1 MTASFSKKWGIKMR
15 YSLCLAALA
24 ATVATATP
32 ALAQQSTATADAKGV
47 VLQSLTLNKIS
58 DLDFGT
64 VAGDALNPGTVSI
77 DADTG
82 ARSVTGA
89 VVALPSTFGRAQF
102 DGFASP
108 NQSHAEIG
116 IECARLGIDML
127 IEKPVTDTLESAAD
141 LLLEVRANNVRT
153 LVGHHRRHH
162 DQVKTLRRLLRE
174 GLIGNLVGVSAIW
187 AAYKPDEYFRIA
199 PWRTQ
204 PGGGPILINLIH
216 EIDFLRFTVGEIVA
230 VEAIASNRQRSFA
243 VEDTAAALIEFDSG
257 ALGTF
262 FISDSAVSP
271 WTSEQ
276 GLGEAP
282 EFPFSGESS
291 YRFLGRAGSIEF
303 PALVQW
309 SQAGGAQDWNKPIQ
323 AQRIHASSVDPYVAQ
338 LDHFRDIIRG
348 NARSLQPVEDGARSL
363 IATLA
368 VAEAAA
374 GGRRVGLRHRYETP
388 ASPVEP
394 ATASPSATAS

>member
-1 MTASFSKKWGIKMR
+1 MKNITIGVIGAGLIGRKHLAKLAGRGDYDLVGIADVNSDR
-15 YSLCLAALA
+15 VAA
-24 ATVATATP
+24 
-32 ALAQQSTATADAKGV
+32 DY
-47 VLQSLTLNKIS
+47 
-58 DLDFGT
+58 
-64 VAGDALNPGTVSI
+64 PGTPVF
-77 DADTG
+77 ADYRKLLDE
-82 ARSVTGA
+82 ARPEA
-89 VVALPSTFGRAQF
+89 VII
-102 DGFASP
+102 ASP
-108 NQSHAEIG
+108 NQLHAEQG
-116 IECARLGIDML
+116 IACARRGIHIL
-127 IEKPVTDTLESAAD
+127 IEKPVTDTVETAAS
-141 LLLEVRANNVRT
+141 LIAEVRKAGVQS

-162 DQVKTLRRLLRE
+162 QQVRTLKAVLGERR
-174 GLIGNLVGVSAIW
+174 IGDVVGVSAIW
-187 AAYKPDEYFRIA
+187 ATHKPAAYFEIA
-199 PWRTQ
+199 PWRSQ
-204 PGGGPILINLIH
+204 AGGGPILINLIH

-323 AQRIHASSVDPYVAQ
+323 AQRIHASSIDPYVAQ
-338 LDHFRDIIRG
+338 LDHFRDIIRA
-348 NARSLQPVEDGARSL
+348 NVRSLQPVEDGARSL

-368 VAEAAA
+368 VAEAAV
-374 GGRRVGLRHRYETP
+374 GGRRVDLRHRYETL
-388 ASPVEP
+388 ASPFVP
-394 ATASPSATAS
+394 ATPDQQRVS